1 MSAIG
6 NTAGR
11 VLVVEDEAL
20 VRLSMRE
27 EIEAAGYKVYEA
39 YNADEAIQ
47 LLETNPDI
55 ELVFTDVDM
64 PGSMDGVKLAHY
76 VRNRWPP
83 VKIIVTSGYRHVSPE
98 QLPEGSLFFSKP
110 YDLEQVR
117 RQIESLLSS

>member
-47 LLETNPDI
+47 LLETNSDI
-55 ELVFTDVDM
+55 GARLH
-64 PGSMDGVKLAHY
+64 GC
-76 VRNRWPP
+76 
-83 VKIIVTSGYRHVSPE
+83 
-98 QLPEGSLFFSKP
+98 
-110 YDLEQVR
+110 
-117 RQIESLLSS
+117 